1 MLIGFIKNKGPS
13 MTYDFN
19 TITDRRH
26 TNAVKYDLAVARG
39 KPADVLSLWVADM
52 DFPTAPEVLGAL
64 HERVSH
70 GIFGYSTPD
79 DRFYEAVIKWQK
91 TEHNF
96 DVERRWI
103 VTTPGVV
110 FGIVSA
116 IRAFTEEG
124 DAVLI
129 QTPVYYPFKN
139 MILANNRKLVTS
151 SLFEKDGKWQ
161 IDFDDFEKKIIENKV
176 KLFVLC
182 SPHNPVGRVWTREEL
197 ERISQIC
204 LKHNVLVF
212 SDEIHNDFIFEPH
225 KHTVYSTLSKEA
237 AENSIV
243 ATSASKTFNLAGLQ
257 FSVMFIQNPQIRAK
271 FSDARNATGY
281 DEPNL
286 MGLAATQAAYEHG
299 KEWLTAL
306 KKHLA
311 SNRDFVRTFVK
322 EKLPKARLIEPEGTY
337 LLWLD
342 FSAYGYSDSEL
353 DDLIVNKAKVWLDR
367 GTMFG
372 SEGDNY
378 QRINIATPRA
388 LLQEALERIAGAV

>member
-1 MLIGFIKNKGPS
+1 MS
-13 MTYDFN
+13 YDFN
-19 TITDRRH
+19 TVTDRH
-26 TNAVKYDLAVARG
+26 GTNAVKYDLAVARG

-52 DFPTAPEVLGAL
+52 DFPTAPEILEAL
-64 HERVSH
+64 HEKVSH
-70 GIFGYSTPD
+70 GIFGYSVPD
-79 DRFYEAVIKWQK
+79 ERFYETVKRWQK

-96 DVERRWI
+96 DVERRWV

-110 FGIVSA
+110 FA
-116 IRAFTEEG
+116 IACAIKAFTKEG
-124 DAVLI
+124 EAVLI

-161 IDFDDFEKKIIENKV
+161 IDFDDFERKITENDV
-176 KLFVLC
+176 KLFILC
-182 SPHNPVGRVWTREEL
+182 SPHNPVSRVWTREEL
-197 ERISQIC
+197 ERMSQIC
-204 LKHNVLVF
+204 IRHNVIVF
-212 SDEIHNDFIFEPH
+212 SDEIHNDFVFEPN

-237 AENSIV
+237 AEHSVV

-257 FSVMFIQNPQIRAK
+257 FAVNFIQNPALKKK
-271 FSDARNATGY
+271 FHDERDKTGY
-281 DEPNL
+281 DEPSL
-286 MGLAATQAAYEHG
+286 MGFVATQAAYEHG

-306 KKHLA
+306 KAHLA

-372 SEGDNY
+372 IEGEGY

-388 LLQEALERIAGAV
+388 ILKEALERIAGVV